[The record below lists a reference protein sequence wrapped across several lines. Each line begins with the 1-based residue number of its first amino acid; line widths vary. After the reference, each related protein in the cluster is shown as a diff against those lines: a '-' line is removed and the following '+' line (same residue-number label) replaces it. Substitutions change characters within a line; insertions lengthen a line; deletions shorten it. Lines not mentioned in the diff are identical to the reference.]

1 MAIAT
6 LPEWYVYWALT
17 VRLKKKPGIDFAY
30 RGETSYA
37 ALSGQTQLDFTI
49 LDGSNIA
56 IEIQGTYWHYEQG
69 AAKIVQ
75 DFVRAG
81 QLASQW
87 TIINIDEDDVVGDP
101 SGEAAVYMVKEALLG
116 HDHSWRYR
124 QYLRNPTKPT

>member
-17 VRLKKKPGIDFAY
+17 VRLHKKPGIDFSY

-37 ALSGQTQLDFTI
+37 SLSNQTQLDFTI
-49 LDGSNIA
+49 LEGSNVA

-69 AAKIVQ
+69 TAKIVQ

-87 TIINIDEDDVVGDP
+87 KVINIDEDDVVGDP
-101 SGEAAVYMVKEALLG
+101 SGEAALYMVKEALLG

-124 QYLRNPTKPT
+124 GYLRNPVKPT